1 MNALAIHLYLIIRYI
16 NLSFNY
22 FCNFYRIIVYYH
34 MKTRLF
40 LIAGLALTSFSSWA
54 VPAKRDLRTVTQPD
68 GSTLQ
73 VRRVGDESSHFI
85 ITSDGMLLSQNPVSG
100 AYEYARITTGGTL
113 VSTGVV
119 ASDPYLRPAS
129 EAILS
134 TPLSSDIE
142 VMRRAAAPRHAISQN
157 GMGRFTSTFP
167 RKGDV
172 NVLVIL
178 VNYKDVKF
186 NLSDPHKYFEAMLN
200 EEGFSQYGGTGC
212 YREYFRDNSNDQFRP
227 HFDLYGPVTL
237 PQNRSYYGANDV
249 YDNDLHPEEMVVDAC
264 RLLDEEID
272 FSKYDNDGDGFVD
285 NVYVFYAGQGEA
297 SYGPENSVWPHSWE
311 LTSAKINLK
320 LDGVTIDRYACSNEW
335 EQNRPDGIGTFIHE
349 FSHVMGLPDLYTTD
363 YDDSVYY
370 ITPGSWSV
378 MDYGPYNN
386 DGRTPPSYS
395 IYERNAMTWIEPRLL
410 SGPETVTLED
420 IQASN
425 DGCIITTGNETE
437 FFLFENRQQTGWD
450 EYLPGHGMLIW
461 HIDFDADVFDENIVN
476 NSRYHQYVDIIEAG
490 NHADN
495 SSDSALASYPWPG
508 TSGATS
514 FTASTTPAFKDW
526 SGNKIPLPI
535 TDIRENAGV
544 ITFLVDGGTPLPP
557 PIETPVALEV
567 AEKGEDFFVAAWT
580 PVEGAVDYEVRLFA
594 KGAGEPLSIV
604 ADMGSGTTPSLPAG
618 WTSSTKESYTSYG
631 NYGEASPSLKMN
643 KDGAWLETATLD
655 DDISSFSFWSRAQQA
670 SASSLENLAL
680 IEGEWLHVAEYSPVG
695 RDVLEVTF
703 EEMPQGAKALRFVW
717 HKSAGN
723 LSLDDIV
730 IRTVPGNSL
739 LKTLASTGGL
749 TSTRFDNLEP
759 GEYFYT
765 VAATDGEY
773 VSPHCAPVSVT
784 ISKDS
789 GVAGLGA
796 ESHQAIY
803 YDMLGRRVA
812 KPLKGMICLE
822 KRGGGVRKVI
832 VR

>member
-1 MNALAIHLYLIIRYI
+1 
-16 NLSFNY
+16 
-22 FCNFYRIIVYYH
+22 

-212 YREYFRDNSNDQFRP
+212 CREYFRDNSNDQFRP

-670 SASSLENLAL
+670 SASSLEILAL